1 MATPNTVPDVWSL
14 AHGLT
19 DALHELAKA
28 AAVSPG

>member
-1 MATPNTVPDVWSL
+1 VWDL

-28 AAVSPG
+28 VPVSPG